1 MKTTPKQI
9 TALNLSPKE
18 AKIMKSILSAQ
29 LVVAQGKVKNLKAM
43 YRRHAAVGV
52 YNIEAMEAHI
62 ANFVAAVKD
71 AKATIANEASSNDE
85 LAAAYVSLVGLCNVK
100 VRVQQP
106 KLTKAQKEYKAIEAY
121 IRRNEKAMRAE
132 NESMYESA
140 CDVLFGARN

>member
-1 MKTTPKQI
+1 
-9 TALNLSPKE
+9 
-18 AKIMKSILSAQ
+18 MKSILTAQ
-29 LVVAQGKVKNLKAM
+29 LLVAQRKVKNLKAM

-52 YNIEAMEAHI
+52 NNIEAMEAHI

-71 AKATIANEASSNDE
+71 AKAVIANDAASNDDIS
-85 LAAAYVSLVGLCNVK
+85 AAYVRLVGLCNVK

-106 KLTKAQKEYKAIEAY
+106 KLTKAQKEYKAMQAY

-132 NESMYESA
+132 NEAMYESA